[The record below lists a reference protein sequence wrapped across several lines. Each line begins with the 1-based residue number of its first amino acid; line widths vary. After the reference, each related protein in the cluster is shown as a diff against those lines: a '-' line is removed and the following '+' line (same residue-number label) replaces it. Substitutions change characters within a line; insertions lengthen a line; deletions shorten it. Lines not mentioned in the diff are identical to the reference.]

1 MFIPKMSFLTITNTF
16 SQIKKLDNIFFMN
29 RMKKF
34 DQRNPQTRP
43 FSVFDLD
50 VQNPPL
56 NPWMFQM
63 ILAQTEFES
72 IWNLHLHL
80 SNKAILKAIIL
91 PIPTLPF
98 SLELRTL
105 SHLTQV
111 IFLSLSFAPQK
122 KRILK
127 LSKKKINHDFRH
139 L

>member
-16 SQIKKLDNIFFMN
+16 SQIKKLDNFFFMN

-56 NPWMFQM
+56 NSWMFQM

-72 IWNLHLHL
+72 I
-80 SNKAILKAIIL
+80 
-91 PIPTLPF
+91 
-98 SLELRTL
+98 
-105 SHLTQV
+105 
-111 IFLSLSFAPQK
+111 
-122 KRILK
+122 
-127 LSKKKINHDFRH
+127 
-139 L
+139 